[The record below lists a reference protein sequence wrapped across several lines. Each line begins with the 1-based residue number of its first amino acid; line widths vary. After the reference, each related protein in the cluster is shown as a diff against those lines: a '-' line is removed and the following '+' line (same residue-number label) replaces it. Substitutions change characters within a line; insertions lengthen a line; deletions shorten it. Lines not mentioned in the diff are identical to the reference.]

1 MTENLLLGIGVGV
14 NVAEN
19 VFVMFLLMGIGYVL
33 AKKKILTDAGTKQ
46 LTEILLLTV
55 VPCVIINAYQRDFD
69 ADMAKKLCVAL
80 LFSVIVHIIA
90 IILCPVIFS
99 KSGTAKK
106 SINIFGAVY
115 GNCGFMALPIIQ
127 SLYGNDGVFYA
138 VAFVTVFNI
147 LYWTHGVFIYTNDL
161 KQISIK
167 SLLKTP
173 GIIGTVIGVLLFF
186 MHIRLPEPVL
196 KTVSFMAS
204 LNTPIPM
211 IILGTYLVGFDFK
224 VIKNISMWGVCIFRL
239 IAFPVIGIAVAYFLN
254 MENAVSIPLIISCG
268 CPVAT
273 VTSLFAVR
281 YGLDS
286 GYASQIVSFSTI
298 LSIITIPIT
307 MVFATVIL
315 G

>member
-1 MTENLLLGIGVGV
+1 MTNNLSLGIDVGI

-19 VFVMFLLMGIGYVL
+19 VFVMFLLMGLGYIL
-33 AKKKILTDAGTKQ
+33 AKKKIITDEGIKQ

-69 ADMAKKLCVAL
+69 PNMAKKLCVAL
-80 LFSVIVHIIA
+80 LFSIVVHIVA
-90 IILCPVIFS
+90 VIICPIVFS
-99 KSGTAKK
+99 RSNKAVKR
-106 SINIFGAVY
+106 INIFGAIY

-147 LYWTHGVFIYTNDL
+147 LYWTHGVYIYTSDV
-161 KQISIK
+161 KQISLK
-167 SLLKTP
+167 SILKTP
-173 GIIGTVIGVLLFF
+173 GIVGTIIGLLFF
-186 MHIRLPEPVL
+186 FLRVRLPDPVL

-224 VIKNISMWGVCIFRL
+224 IIKNISMWGVCIFRL
-239 IAFPVIGIAVAYFLN
+239 IAFPIIGIAVSYILN
-254 MENAVSIPLIISCG
+254 MDNAISMPLIISCG

-273 VTSLFAVR
+273 VSSLFAVR

-286 GYASQIVSFSTI
+286 KYASQIVSLSTI
-298 LSIITIPIT
+298 LSIITIPAT
-307 MVFATVIL
+307 MVLATVVL